1 MPTCTYEV
9 SAINKQTTTTKQK
22 FSLRYTYNRVFCRS
36 STQYTYAQPIHELCD
51 GQRYVNVLV
60 FFFIEF
66 VGNSLAQSN
75 MSVGGVWEVW
85 KYRRTVYKQAI
96 FIEGY
101 TNCRYCSTNPT
112 TKKNFQQGQKSKQ
125 EGVDDYFKETRI
137 QTLGLY
143 IALK

>member
-1 MPTCTYEV
+1 MPTCRYEV
-9 SAINKQTTTTKQK
+9 SAINKQRRQQNKN
-22 FSLRYTYNRVFCRS
+22 SVLRYTYNRVFCRS
-36 STQYTYAQPIHELCD
+36 STLNIPTPIHELCD

-60 FFFIEF
+60 FIEF

-101 TNCRYCSTNPT
+101 TNSRYCSTNPT
-112 TKKNFQQGQKSKQ
+112 TQKTSNKVRKASRKGQTMTSRK
-125 EGVDDYFKETRI
+125 
-137 QTLGLY
+137 LGYRHWVY
-143 IALK
+143 IAYK